1 MKLSQL
7 ILSTIIC
14 SCASFDG
21 FRIVF
26 SSQAPFEIR
35 FFRVYFKSHL
45 NVWIVVQEQCNIK
58 NSVVFFALPRT
69 HTHICTSHDP
79 YLFIFVSARFPHHL
93 SPVLLHTFCNSKMIR
108 TEINVSLWRNMKNE
122 RKKKKMMK
130 QRDRKWIWLSWKI
143 KESGIA
149 LPVSLCVYLQIIA
162 QEKCACVT

>member
-122 RKKKKMMK
+122 RKKKKWWNNAIVNGFGWAEK
-130 QRDRKWIWLSWKI
+130 SRNRGSHCQCLSVCI
-143 KESGIA
+143 
-149 LPVSLCVYLQIIA
+149 YR
-162 QEKCACVT
+162 